1 MLKNAL
7 FNSPFSNKILGKTTS
22 PPPPCQKWVLCTH
35 LQNLRIPLLP
45 NGMASNGAVLAL
57 VAWFF
62 GIFSKYFEKISN
74 FWIS

>member
-1 MLKNAL
+1 MLFLIAHFQTK
-7 FNSPFSNKILGKTTS
+7 FPGK
-22 PPPPCQKWVLCTH
+22 PPDPPPCQKWVLRTH

-45 NGMASNGAVLAL
+45 NGMESNGAVLAL